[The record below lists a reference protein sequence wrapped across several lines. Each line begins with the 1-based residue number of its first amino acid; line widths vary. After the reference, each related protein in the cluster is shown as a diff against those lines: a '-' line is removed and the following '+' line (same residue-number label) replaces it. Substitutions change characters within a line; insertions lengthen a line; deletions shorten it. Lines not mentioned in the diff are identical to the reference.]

1 MKLVLTLSFS
11 LVSAF
16 FVSISSQNNPLQE
29 SIKKGADIYQN
40 FCIACHQANGQGLA
54 GAFPPLAKSDFLMN
68 NRAKSIHVIK
78 YGLQGEITVNG
89 TKYNSVMASLGLAD
103 DEVADVMNYITN
115 SWGNKNEKM
124 VTVKEVADI
133 KK

>member
-1 MKLVLTLSFS
+1 MKVVLTLGVS
-11 LVSAF
+11 LLSVF
-16 FVSISSQNNPLQE
+16 FVSISSQNKPLQE
-29 SIKKGADIYQN
+29 SIKKGGETYQN

-54 GAFPPLAKSDFLMN
+54 GAFPPLAKSDYLMN
-68 NRAKSIHVIK
+68 NRAKSIHAVK

-89 TKYNSVMASLGLAD
+89 TKYNSVMADLGLT
-103 DEVADVMNYITN
+103 DEEIANVLNYVTN

-124 VTVKEVADI
+124 ITVKEVTDS